1 MKTGEQMHIK
11 EGLEVHHMRIHMNA
25 VTVIGLVL
33 VEGVMKK
40 EEVLDMIKKVG
51 NLVILGEVLLVLRL
65 LMIGAEMIDL
75 EMGGNSKTV
84 GNLVEI
90 LNSKADHLSDL
101 KM

>member
-1 MKTGEQMHIK
+1 MHIK
-11 EGLEVHHMRIHMNA
+11 EGLGVHHMRIHMNA

-51 NLVILGEVLLVLRL
+51 NIVILGEVLLVLRL

-75 EMGGNSKTV
+75 EMGGNLKTV
-84 GNLVEI
+84 GNLMEI
-90 LNSKADHLSDL
+90 LSWKADHLSDQ